1 MAGSRGA
8 ALALVTPPRVLGIVL
23 TTARILDTH
32 QHTHKEDRDPIL
44 RAADNNPSNPS
55 NGNPTCMSV
64 TGMSVRQV

>member
-32 QHTHKEDRDPIL
+32 QHTRKTDPIL